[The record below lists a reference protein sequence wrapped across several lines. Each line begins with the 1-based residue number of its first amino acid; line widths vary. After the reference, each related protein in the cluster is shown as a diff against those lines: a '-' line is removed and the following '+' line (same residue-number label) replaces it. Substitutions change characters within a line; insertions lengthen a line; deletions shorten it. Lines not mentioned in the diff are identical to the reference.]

1 MNISAFFVRCSVGCS
16 VVCDHGRLYAVTMT
30 MTDGSGGAG
39 GAHFSVDGAR
49 ESVGLERRWGY
60 ALVGGDGYVLAT
72 WTLDAGPDS
81 DAAADEGT
89 ARVLASG
96 DEQAYW
102 TVAGRV
108 Q

>member
-1 MNISAFFVRCSVGCS
+1 M
-16 VVCDHGRLYAVTMT
+16 TMT
-30 MTDGSGGAG
+30 MTDDSGEAG
-39 GAHFSVDGAR
+39 GAHFLGHSAQFSVDRAS

-60 ALVGGDGYVLAT
+60 CLVGGDGYVLAT
-72 WTLDAGPDS
+72 WVLDDGPDS
-81 DAAADEGT
+81 DAALDEGT